1 MLEVKIIPES
11 FYIGPINVGHSVIM
25 AWMTIGVLIVLL
37 VIGRLFLRKMKD
49 VPTGFQNFAE
59 LLVESMYNFAHSKI
73 GEAADLA
80 APLVMTFMAYV
91 FCCTFIEITGVA
103 PATEDINCTLALGI
117 CSFLTVNIVA
127 IRYKG
132 LKGRFK
138 LLTEPSPVVF
148 PIKILTDLI
157 APCSMAIRLF
167 ANVLVG
173 GVIMQLVYMA
183 IPYVVPAAIS
193 AYFNVIH
200 VMIQT
205 FVFGLLSLT
214 YIGEALGEED

>member
-1 MLEVKIIPES
+1 M
-11 FYIGPINVGHSVIM
+11 
-25 AWMTIGVLIVLL
+25 
-37 VIGRLFLRKMKD
+37 
-49 VPTGFQNFAE
+49 
-59 LLVESMYNFAHSKI
+59 
-73 GEAADLA
+73 
-80 APLVMTFMAYV
+80 
-91 FCCTFIEITGVA
+91 
-103 PATEDINCTLALGI
+103 
-117 CSFLTVNIVA
+117 TVNIVA